1 VIRGQVARWLTVGL
15 ITNGLLYVAYLA
27 LTRHL
32 LAPSAAMTVVYVAGV
47 LLGFVGH
54 RSWSFRHAG
63 RVDSALLRYIAAYAA
78 GYLINL
84 GGLQLGV
91 KVLGWPHQIVQ
102 GVMILV
108 VASIMFLMQKYLVFA
123 ESHRN

>member
-1 VIRGQVARWLTVGL
+1 MIGGQVSRWLTVGL
-15 ITNGLLYVAYLA
+15 ITNGILYAAYLA
-27 LTRHL
+27 LTRNL

-54 RSWSFRHAG
+54 RTWSFRHDG
-63 RVDSALLRYIAAYAA
+63 RVDSALLRYVAAYAA

-91 KVLGWPHQIVQ
+91 DVLGWPHEIVQ

-108 VASIMFLMQKYLVFA
+108 VAAIMFLMQKYLVFA
-123 ESHRN
+123 ESH